1 MSHNESAG
9 GGDARN
15 DGGVSVTSGY
25 NADGDNSTVSYRI
38 QDDSINPP
46 DHHTHLAGNRYRGP
60 ADDMSYEQL
69 AGQNAIEIIEEPSP
83 TDVSLTGPPE
93 PVVHDT
99 GQITVL
105 LPNQGRSV
113 ELGVWIHDTCETVV
127 ENPPQDGELKPP
139 NECPGCDKQGTWSH
153 KGDLSASQLQAAIR
167 AGDMW
172 HPAGGVTQ
180 ERYTDLWDDV
190 RDFIRDYWDAKES
203 KIYNGLTAYALSTWL
218 RPNLTFVP
226 HLMLMGK
233 TTGGKTRLLN
243 TLARVSYRAVV
254 AASATPASMFR
265 MIDAYDVSYFVSEY
279 HGLGPDERR
288 ELDNVVRAGQKKG
301 EIVTR
306 AEQSNAGFEP
316 KVFDP
321 FSHIAI
327 ATQYTPD
334 DDIVNRCI
342 QVRSSPENR
351 DMPATFNETRAK
363 NIRNRLLHAR
373 FRLIDSDEWSN
384 AEQEAYG
391 YLARNDI
398 TGRTREKLLSLI
410 TVAILWDKLDEFE
423 PFVEAICDQDR
434 EAVADSED
442 ARFVQVLRDLALEEI
457 ADTTVLTD
465 KDPFGAVTIPY
476 GDIVERYEAVNG
488 VEKSN
493 SWVGHIRKRLGF
505 EKDRKGNGTVIHDAE
520 LGSKLRRLCEEHNLE
535 WESSDKAGADDPSS
549 NPKGSTSDKRLKTRV
564 KRLIGEKYGQ
574 RQTITAGAIANRF
587 DADEATVQSA
597 LDTLATESR
606 VIEKTNDGYRSL
618 TGRE

>member
-15 DGGVSVTSGY
+15 DGGSAVIDRY
-25 NADGDNSTVSYRI
+25 DADGDNAKVSYRI
-38 QDDSINPP
+38 IDGLINPP
-46 DHHTHLAGNRYRGP
+46 DSHTQLVGDTYRGG
-60 ADDMSYEQL
+60 ANDLSYEQL
-69 AGQNAIEIIEEPSP
+69 AGQGAIEIVKEPSQS
-83 TDVSLTGPPE
+83 DISITGPPE

-99 GQITVL
+99 GEITVL
-105 LPNQGRSV
+105 LPNQSRSV
-113 ELGVWIHDTCETVV
+113 ELGVWIHDTCETTQ

-139 NECPGCDKQGTWSH
+139 NECAYCDKQGTWSH
-153 KGDLSASQLQAAIR
+153 KGDLSSSQIQMALR
-167 AGDMW
+167 ARDMW

-180 ERYTDLWDDV
+180 EGYTALWDDV
-190 RDFIRDYWDAKES
+190 KAFVRDYWDAKES
-203 KIYNGLTAYALSTWL
+203 EIYNGLTAYALSTWL

-306 AEQSNAGFEP
+306 AEQSNEGFEP

-351 DMPATFNETRAK
+351 DMPATFDETRAK
-363 NIRNRLLHAR
+363 NIRDRLLHAR

-398 TGRTREKLLSLI
+398 TGRTREKLLSLV

-442 ARFVQVLRDLALEEI
+442 ARFVQVLRDLALKEI

-465 KDPFGAVTIPY
+465 KDPFGAVAIPY

-505 EKDRKGNGTVIHDAE
+505 EKNRKGNGTVIQDSE

-535 WESSDKAGADDPSS
+535 WVSSDSAGADDLPP
-549 NPKGSTSDKRLKTRV
+549 NPKGSDSGKRLKTRV

-574 RQTITAGAIANRF
+574 RQTITAEAIANRF
-587 DADEATVQSA
+587 DADEATVRDA

-606 VIEKTNDGYRSL
+606 LLEKRDDDYRSL
-618 TGRE
+618 TGKA